1 MEFLAILLL
10 LAVVIWLEGRVYR
23 KYSFRNLKY
32 VCYFD
37 REEAFESPLTS
48 RGTRSGH

>member
-10 LAVVIWLEGRVYR
+10 LTLVAWLETRVYQ
-23 KYSFRNLKY
+23 KYAFHNLKY

-37 REEAFESPLTS
+37 REEAF
-48 RGTRSGH
+48 